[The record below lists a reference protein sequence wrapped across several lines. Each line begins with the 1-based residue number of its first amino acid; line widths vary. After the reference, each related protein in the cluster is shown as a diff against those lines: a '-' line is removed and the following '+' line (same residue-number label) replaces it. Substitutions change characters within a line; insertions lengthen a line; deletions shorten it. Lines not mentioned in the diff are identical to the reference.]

1 MVRANRIKPNVY
13 FGRPGSYVT
22 LPYPRGDIDKS
33 YERQTFQFVTGS
45 GQNVVTSYPQ
55 GSRPFTLTWNSMHA
69 DNFAR
74 IEQYWTGM
82 MGTGPWVFVD
92 PSAGNLLLPNQASAT
107 STLRDTSEWST
118 QGTTA
123 GVLASNSDPA
133 FIHRA
138 GAPRSLRWQFT
149 TGPLVTRPTLVAAAP
164 YRNWP
169 HWPVVQGLPYTY
181 SLWVKTDGVVD
192 VAIGINMRLRWLD
205 SAGAFISDSGNP
217 GFPSYTTVTGSW
229 VRLFVTGTAP
239 VNAYYVQPAPIVDD
253 TTVTLGA
260 SLYLD
265 EFLFEQDNVV
275 NDWVP
280 GTGMRPVEI
289 VSLSETAPF
298 DARWRKGMSLT
309 LREVAA

>member
-1 MVRANRIKPNVY
+1 MVRAARHWPNVY
-13 FGRPGSYVT
+13 FGKPGSYVT
-22 LPYPRGDIDKS
+22 LPYPRGDIDKP
-33 YERQTFQFVTGS
+33 YERLTSQFVTGS
-45 GQNVVTSYPQ
+45 GQNVITSLAQ

-69 DNFAR
+69 DNFAK

-82 MGTGPWVFVD
+82 MGTGPWVFLD
-92 PSAGNLLLPNQASAT
+92 PSMSNLLLPNQASAT
-107 STLRDTSEWST
+107 SALRDTSDWFLPAATS
-118 QGTTA
+118 
-123 GVLASNSDPA
+123 GVLSSNSDPA
-133 FIHRA
+133 FIHRT
-138 GAPRSLRWQFT
+138 GAPRSLRWQFS
-149 TGPLVTRPTLVAAAP
+149 TGPLVTRPTLVSTAP

-169 HWPVVQGLPYTY
+169 NWPIVQGLPYTY
-181 SLWVKTDGVVD
+181 SCWIRTDGVVD
-192 VAIGINMRLRWLD
+192 SAIGINMRLRWLD

-239 VNAYYVQPAPIVDD
+239 AGSYYVQPAPIVDD

-265 EFLFEQDNVV
+265 EFLFEQDNVL

-280 GTGMRPVEI
+280 GTGLRPVEI
-289 VSLSETAPF
+289 VSLTETSPF
-298 DARWRKGMSLT
+298 DARWRKGMALT